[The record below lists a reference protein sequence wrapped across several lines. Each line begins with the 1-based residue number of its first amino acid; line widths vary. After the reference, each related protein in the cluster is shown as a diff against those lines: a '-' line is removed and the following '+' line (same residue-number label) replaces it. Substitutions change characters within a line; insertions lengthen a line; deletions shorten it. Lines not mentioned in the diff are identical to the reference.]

1 MRKVSSYS
9 CLFLGAIM
17 TVASQAPAAEKY
29 VVGVSN
35 TLVGRFQYTSR

>member
-1 MRKVSSYS
+1 
-9 CLFLGAIM
+9 M